1 MELPGYTD
9 AAHHQQHSARWLKIQ
24 TSQALAGT
32 DAGVPSLPFG
42 GASRAGATPYHP
54 YLSGMELPVAYQL
67 LRTHLQA
74 RVSLSDDDFAI
85 FQQYLQPL
93 ALRKRQHLL
102 QAGEPCTHLAF
113 VTQGCLRCYSLN
125 AQGQEHTLQFAPEDW
140 WVSDMYS
147 LLTQQPSALYIDAL
161 EDAQVL
167 LLAQADMETV
177 YARFPVFER
186 YFRLLMQSRFVA
198 LQERVNAALSQ
209 SAAEKYQHFLRKYP
223 GIAQRVPQ
231 HFIASYLGIT
241 PESLSRVRRQL

>member
-1 MELPGYTD
+1 MDFP
-9 AAHHQQHSARWLKIQ
+9 AAYHFL
-24 TSQALAGT
+24 
-32 DAGVPSLPFG
+32 
-42 GASRAGATPYHP
+42 RA
-54 YLSGMELPVAYQL
+54 
-67 LRTHLQA
+67 HLQA
-74 RVSLSDDDFAI
+74 RVPLTDECFADFQPYLRPLSLN
-85 FQQYLQPL
+85 
-93 ALRKRQHLL
+93 KRQHLL

-113 VTQGCLRCYSLN
+113 VTRGCLRSYSLN

-147 LLTQQPSALYIDAL
+147 LLTQQASTMNIDAL
-161 EDAQVL
+161 EDSQLL
-167 LLAQADMETV
+167 LLAQADMETI

-186 YFRLLMQSRFVA
+186 YFRLLMQSRYVA

-209 SAAEKYQHFLRKYP
+209 SASEKYQHFLRKYP